1 MSGRGVGHYGVP
13 AAHLR
18 GDPMS
23 DVLLPGITATR
34 VTTPRLAQNVL
45 HPEGV
50 DPAGPGEVVLFVHGN
65 VSSSLFWQQPLLA
78 LAEVGRVRPLAVD
91 LRGYGDTDPLPIDA
105 RRGVRDWADDVA
117 ALVET
122 LDLERVHL
130 VGWSMGAGVVLQYLI
145 DHPRRVASVVLVA
158 PVSPYGFGGT
168 AGAEG
173 RRLSDDGAGAGAGAA
188 NPAFVAAL
196 AAGDTS
202 ADEPTSPRSILRA
215 FYVAPG
221 SLPLDPQLEDVFV
234 ASMNSTRT
242 GVDHYPGDTATCE
255 TWPGVRPGTRGV
267 LNTMA
272 PTVFDVSRIVD
283 LPQKP
288 PVLWVRGDADQIV
301 SDTSA
306 FDLAFLGSLGAVP
319 GWPGEEVCPP
329 QPMVT
334 QTRAVLDRYAAT
346 GGAYRE
352 VVLPDVGHSP
362 HVERPQE
369 FVVALLEHLD
379 TPAESPAYLT

>member
-1 MSGRGVGHYGVP
+1 M
-13 AAHLR
+13 A
-18 GDPMS
+18 
-23 DVLLPGITATR
+23 DVLLPGVAATR
-34 VTTPRLAQNVL
+34 VTTPRLTQSVL
-45 HPEGV
+45 HQEGTE
-50 DPAGPGEVVLFVHGN
+50 PGGPGEAVVFVHGN
-65 VSSSLFWQQPLLA
+65 VSSALFWQQTMLA
-78 LAEVGRVRPLAVD
+78 VAETGRHRVLAVD
-91 LRGYGDTDPLPIDA
+91 LRGYGETDPLPIDA
-105 RRGVRDWADDVA
+105 TRGVRDWSDDLGDLVT
-117 ALVET
+117 ALG
-122 LDLERVHL
+122 LDRVHL

-145 DHPRRVASVVLVA
+145 DAPQKVASVALVA
-158 PVSPYGFGGT
+158 PIAPYGFGGT
-168 AGAEG
+168 AGPEG
-173 RRLSDDGAGAGAGAA
+173 RRLDDEGAGSGGGAA
-188 NPAFVAAL
+188 NPEFVAAL
-196 AAGDTS
+196 AAGDTT
-202 ADEPTSPRSILRA
+202 ADSPTSPRSILRT

-221 SLPLDPQLEDVFV
+221 SLPLDPQLEDIFV

-242 GVDHYPGDTATCE
+242 GEDHYPGDTATCE
-255 TWPGVRPGTRGV
+255 TWPGVRPGSRGV

-272 PTVFDVSRIVD
+272 PTVFDVSGIVD

-329 QPMVT
+329 QPMVA
-334 QTRAVLDRYAAT
+334 QTRSVLDRYAAT
-346 GGAYRE
+346 GWAYRE

-379 TPAESPAYLT
+379 VPAEAPANLT